1 MQFLLIA
8 YDGTDEG
15 AAARREAA
23 RPAHIARVTELKAAG
38 HIRIGGAILDESGA
52 AVGSAA
58 VFEFEAR
65 ADLDRYLEA
74 DPTSPR
80 ECGGTSRSPPIAQPC
95 DRGERD

>member
-74 DPTSPR
+74 DPYVTEGVWR
-80 ECGGTSRSPPIAQPC
+80 DITIAPY
-95 DRGERD
+95 RAAL